1 MSYLTFDNNGV
12 IFHDAADKPQRLID
26 FLNTAEN
33 RSDLAQAD
41 LVNGVQSDM
50 KRLFDNTAEG
60 MIRLIIFLRIAAR
73 LIRKPQKHQVLH
85 AGQWSTLDEVLASF
99 LPKFNAQNYLWSYS
113 PTRPVGKFSHV
124 NFVFAE
130 VDGGDYIPNDAFA
143 SIICSEQK
151 LPSTEMFL
159 AAENF
164 GMVYFLAPK
173 PSLPDYLKP
182 HVRTF
187 DPDKNFSIVEA
198 EVSPTLKQ
206 ELIRRSPR
214 GQLED
219 KKNSIRRTISKV
231 QEVAKKFNE
240 LPPQDRNRHLD
251 EYIAELTRAERLLNE
266 IYPQLHSDT
275 IKVNFNMFKEF
286 LIDFRLYEDWQLKK
300 HAAEDLSRQIQILA
314 QDLNSL

>member
-1 MSYLTFDNNGV
+1 M
-12 IFHDAADKPQRLID
+12 
-26 FLNTAEN
+26 
-33 RSDLAQAD
+33 
-41 LVNGVQSDM
+41 
-50 KRLFDNTAEG
+50 
-60 MIRLIIFLRIAAR
+60 
-73 LIRKPQKHQVLH
+73 
-85 AGQWSTLDEVLASF
+85 
-99 LPKFNAQNYLWSYS
+99 
-113 PTRPVGKFSHV
+113 
-124 NFVFAE
+124 
-130 VDGGDYIPNDAFA
+130 
-143 SIICSEQK
+143 
-151 LPSTEMFL
+151 

-164 GMVYFLAPK
+164 GQVYFLAPP

-182 HVRTF
+182 HVQTF
-187 DPDKNFSIVEA
+187 DPDKNFSIVEV

-219 KKNSIRRTISKV
+219 KKNSIRRTVSKV